1 MARISKRRALGVIGS
16 IALFGAVAQ
25 ACGGSGQTNGTNAG
39 SVGATSSTGV
49 GGHGGQGG
57 AGGHGGSGG
66 LGGFGGSGG
75 NGGQAGAGGN
85 GGNGGAGGSMQ
96 QAEHGPRATAFVG
109 AGARTKSGNY
119 VMDYTLGQST
129 QNQGRSQS
137 PSYALQGG
145 LVGANGSLK

>member
-16 IALFGAVAQ
+16 IALLGAVAQ
-25 ACGGSGQTNGTNAG
+25 ACGGNGQTNGNAG
-39 SVGATSSTGV
+39 SVGATTSSGV

-66 LGGFGGSGG
+66 LGGSGG

-96 QAEHGPRATAFVG
+96 QAEHGPPATAFVG